1 MILVYIVLGA
11 IAVLLFVTRAAGRR
25 DAVRK
30 AELARQA
37 QGKAGPDGQGAEPP
51 RG

>member
-1 MILVYIVLGA
+1 LILVYVVVGAVL
-11 IAVLLFVTRAAGRR
+11 VLLFVTRAAGRR

-37 QGKAGPDGQGAEPP
+37 QAKASDHPEP
-51 RG
+51 